1 LIARWYAK
9 AHYGQNEGFG
19 SGDVLLALVLGAS
32 IPNIFAIYGI
42 PFSAQTLVGALVGFL
57 CISSILGLIYALVTY
72 IVSGKSEIISIII
85 SNIVQNAYKFTPE
98 NGNITILIEDKK
110 IIVEDT

>member
-1 LIARWYAK
+1 M
-9 AHYGQNEGFG
+9 NN
-19 SGDVLLALVLGAS
+19 LLDSLVS
-32 IPNIFAIYGI
+32 ITKWEF
-42 PFSAQTLVGALVGFL
+42 
-57 CISSILGLIYALVTY
+57 SSIHKEETDIIPLIRNTVEHINKQFEYKNITLLQDIPQKY
-72 IVSGKSEIISIII
+72 IISGKSEIISIII